1 MRNRPTSI
9 FESGSSRGGGSAF
22 DVDAEPGV
30 RLAWLFVA
38 MTLPLLAVAGR
49 LIHLQGFVAEGF
61 AVEAR
66 HETESIEPIP
76 ARNGRILSSDGTVL
90 AFDDERHQLLVHY
103 RWLEEPPNEIWL
115 RHEAMSRLS
124 RSERRDKAKVERAKA
139 EVLARRNEL
148 WRSLSELTEQNE
160 QRLADQRQRIQFRVE
175 RILRLVEDRVE
186 ARRVEK
192 DEPTRS
198 ASEGIEQQDSEDPSL
213 SLRASVE
220 RAWNAVKHELTTTP
234 TRERREPLRIP
245 EQSDYHLLLDDVSSE
260 VVAEIETHPDQY
272 PGVRSGVTSRRIYP
286 HGRVAPHWIGYR
298 GEIGEDEL
306 KARRERF
313 PNGDPLDYQP
323 GDSVGRSGIEQSYEH
338 ELRGVR
344 GQRRI
349 IRDRHGTIVRSEVV
363 RSPKP
368 GRDVV
373 LNLSVALQE
382 RTTSLL
388 EDVLSAD
395 SSQAENVPPGGCIV
409 AIDVQSGAI
418 LAAATAPTFDVNDFL
433 SGNEVV
439 RQALNEDP
447 RRPMFPRATQM
458 ELPPGS
464 VFKTV
469 SAVAVL
475 QSHRIDPDHQIE
487 CVGYL
492 KEPNKLRCY
501 SFTHFGH
508 GHYGTDL
515 TKAIAQSCNVY
526 FFKAAQTLGPQPLVH
541 WADEFGFGERTGV
554 DVPGERRGHVP
565 RPPEKSPSTR
575 SKTAVELV
583 SHERHAGDD
592 AVLRPASPWDDREA
606 SRSIKSPASKREP
619 WYDGDT
625 LGLAIGQSRLTVTP
639 LQIARMMAAVANDG
653 WLVEPHVA
661 REINGAFEGSTS
673 TTQMI
678 EPNRRRLPDLSE
690 ATLARVREGLEQVVA
705 HPQGTGFKYVRL
717 KEVAIAGKTGTAEIT
732 NRPDHAWF
740 AGYVPADRPRI
751 AFVVVLEQAGSGG
764 KVAGPVAK
772 KFVQSLLELG
782 FVRGNDKVTR

>member
-1 MRNRPTSI
+1 MRNRPTPM
-9 FESGSSRGGGSAF
+9 FDSGSARDGSAF

-38 MTLPLLAVAGR
+38 MTLPLLVVAGR

-66 HETESIEPIP
+66 HETESSEPIP

-90 AFDDERHQLLVHY
+90 ALDDERHQLLVHY

-115 RHEAMSRLS
+115 RHEAISRLS
-124 RSERRDKAKVERAKA
+124 RSERRDKAKVERAKT
-139 EVLARRNEL
+139 EVLARRDEL
-148 WRSLSELTEQNE
+148 WRSLSELTEQSE
-160 QRLADQRQRIQFRVE
+160 QRLAEQRQRIQFRIE
-175 RILRLVEDRVE
+175 RVLRLVEDRVE

-198 ASEGIEQQDSEDPSL
+198 VSEGGRDSTTEDPSL
-213 SLRASVE
+213 ALRASVE
-220 RAWNAVKHELTTTP
+220 RAWNVVKHELTTTP

-260 VVAEIETHPDQY
+260 VIAEIETHPDQF

-323 GDSVGRSGIEQSYEH
+323 GDSVGRSGIEQSYEQ

-344 GQRRI
+344 GQRKI
-349 IRDRHGTIVRSEVV
+349 VRDRHGTIVRSEVV
-363 RSPKP
+363 RPPKP

-388 EDVLSAD
+388 EDVLSVDPAKV
-395 SSQAENVPPGGCIV
+395 ENVPPGGCIV

-439 RQALNEDP
+439 RQALLSDV

-469 SAVAVL
+469 SAVAAL
-475 QSHRIDPDHQIE
+475 QSGRIDPDHQIE

-541 WADEFGFGERTGV
+541 WADEFGFGQRTGV
-554 DVPGERRGHVP
+554 DVPGEQRGHVP
-565 RPPEKSPSTR
+565 RPPERSPQTR
-575 SKTAVELV
+575 SKTAIELV
-583 SHERHAGDD
+583 SHERHGDAD
-592 AVLRPASPWDDREA
+592 SALRPASPWDERDA
-606 SRSIKSPASKREP
+606 SRSTKSAPKREP

-661 REINGAFEGSTS
+661 REISGAFEGSTS

-690 ATLARVREGLEQVVA
+690 GTLARVREGLEQVVA

-717 KEVAIAGKTGTAEIT
+717 KEVAIAGKTGTAEIK

-772 KFVQSLLELG
+772 RFVQSLLELG
-782 FVRGNDKVTR
+782 LVRGK